1 MATKQIIQIE
11 DEVDKFLYNK
21 LDENIP
27 RYKYIYH
34 MNLVYIDYV
43 ITNQLWFSQ
52 VEKHLVY
59 SLSYNTFLAYKKL
72 KEEEITDFNF
82 DHSLYLVCFEHLI
95 FGMEYSMLCEV
106 FPAIRSNKARMYIN
120 EEAKKITVQQDN
132 LPRGQYEFFSKYIM
146 KKSLSYTLQ
155 MTAGMLEKMPLEEA
169 AWNLTKGYLC
179 FWNENM
185 MYDDFE
191 PYSRQDWGGVSLFF
205 TSAAM
210 RRFISLYREDF
221 NLNKIGSEKVMVV
234 LSPYGRD
241 RLLEY
246 TISQDKEMVD
256 KVLNDLIYKPIG
268 NGLFPKSHL
277 SDSPVI
283 CTKDGHL
290 LLNPLVL
297 LSNDSSETMLLNNL
311 RKNDKARYLR
321 IKDKLKERV
330 IPLIEHLI
338 KLKYPEAIV
347 ITNFNLPIPK
357 KKNQK
362 RELDILI
369 VDNDSGFV
377 LYIEVKHFFNPNS
390 YSEIKSLDNQF
401 SDALTKAPDQLYAI
415 QENWELIKQRYSVQ
429 TEIKSLKAIILS
441 HNYLGKDVEIN
452 TEIPIVNTTNFY
464 ESLANSST
472 VEELYQSNKEIDYVY
487 TSLPIIRKPIDF
499 NFAGY
504 TFNLELE
511 IIDPIFEMEYLK
523 SYRQIVFN
531 NIDLDERAVF
541 RSIEE
546 HAQAL
551 LEKLQGNNYRE

>member
-1 MATKQIIQIE
+1 MNEQIIHIE
-11 DEVDKFLYNK
+11 DEVDKYLYNK

-52 VEKHLVY
+52 VEKHLVF

-72 KEEEITDFNF
+72 EEEDITDFNY
-82 DHSLYLVCFEHLI
+82 DKSLYLVCFEHLI
-95 FGMEYSMLCEV
+95 LGMQYSMLCEV
-106 FPAIRSNKARMYIN
+106 FPAVRSNKASLYIN
-120 EEAKKITVQQDN
+120 EEDKTITVQHDK
-132 LPRGQYEFFSKYIM
+132 LPRDQYEFFSKYIM

-155 MTAGMLEKMPLEEA
+155 MTAGMLGNKPIEEV
-169 AWNLTKGYLC
+169 AWELTKGYLN

-191 PYSRQDWGGVSLFF
+191 PYTRQDWGGVSLFF

-221 NLNKIGSEKVMVV
+221 NLNKIESSKVMVV
-234 LSPYGRD
+234 LSSYSRD
-241 RLLEY
+241 KLVEY

-311 RKNDKARYLR
+311 RKNDKERYLR

-330 IPLIEHLI
+330 IPLIEQLI
-338 KLKYPEAIV
+338 KLKYPESIV
-347 ITNFNLPIPK
+347 ITNFNLPIPH

-369 VDNDSGFV
+369 VDNNNGFV

-401 SDALTKAPDQLYAI
+401 RDALKKAPDQLYAI
-415 QENWELIKQRYSVQ
+415 QENWELIKSRYSIQ
-429 TEIKSLKAIILS
+429 TEIKSLKALILS

-452 TEIPIVNTTNFY
+452 PEIPIVDTTNFF
-464 ESLANSST
+464 ESLATSLT
-472 VEELYQSNKEIDYVY
+472 VEELYQLNKEIDYIF
-487 TSLPIIRKPIDF
+487 TNLPIIRMPIDF
-499 NFAGY
+499 NFSGY
-504 TFNLELE
+504 TFNLEME
-511 IIDPIFEMEYLK
+511 ILDPKFEIEYLK
-523 SYRQIVFN
+523 SYRKVVFN
-531 NIDLDERAVF
+531 NIDLDEQTVF

-546 HAQAL
+546 HAKAL
-551 LEKLQGNNYRE
+551 LEKLQK